1 MNEIFLEIAVPVPLY
16 QTFWY
21 RFQTESLENFI
32 GRRVIVP
39 FKSTKSYGLVVGISN
54 SIKNVPVEYRNK
66 LKDIIK
72 IDDFQVFTEKEINV
86 IKKISD
92 YYLSP
97 IGLTVDFFIPNILR
111 EKAIKDPLAFKVF
124 NINENVKLKK
134 ISETA
139 KKIIQIIQENQE
151 VSYEDLLSL
160 GFSKRSIKS
169 LLEKSILIPVESSIK
184 IKTSVFKQPKTSEYT
199 PKLLGS
205 QIYVYD
211 RFYFKDRLKAYIS
224 LIKKYAKTNKSVLIV
239 VPSIAFGNKLYKDLS
254 QKFENVYFYH
264 DGINPKLQFEIF
276 KEITRNPSFV
286 IGTVSSLLIPIKDL
300 NLIILEQ
307 EHSSAYKVLRSPRFE
322 TKRVLYYIHKEK
334 NIPIILASSI
344 LSIESYLINAT
355 NLKKDKDVIKSYVEI
370 NPFKSTNKTLNKLQ
384 SLISEKG
391 KTLILTHKS
400 YYSGFIYCP
409 RCEWEAVCPTCDVP
423 LKTYIQNNTKIFR
436 CPSCKKRFEYF
447 KTCPECDFK
456 LKETGFGKE
465 FVFEF
470 LKKSDKLAKLL
481 DSNKIIVES
490 SLKDILQFESFDM
503 VINLYPD
510 FILDLPD
517 YRSNEKFLRSV
528 ISPLTV
534 AKDSYII
541 FSNTLE
547 NWLVEN
553 IGTKSFDVNQILE
566 NFYKKEAAYRKK
578 NKLPPFLKLVRFKI
592 VFKPNQK
599 EYVEKV
605 LKEISRLKI
614 YSFFQKSNSFIY
626 YFEYKSEKE
635 KQMIKVLAEKLLKKG
650 LDVIIEVD
658 PKSF

>member
-1 MNEIFLEIAVPVPLY
+1 
-16 QTFWY
+16 
-21 RFQTESLENFI
+21 
-32 GRRVIVP
+32 
-39 FKSTKSYGLVVGISN
+39 
-54 SIKNVPVEYRNK
+54 
-66 LKDIIK
+66 
-72 IDDFQVFTEKEINV
+72 
-86 IKKISD
+86 
-92 YYLSP
+92 
-97 IGLTVDFFIPNILR
+97 
-111 EKAIKDPLAFKVF
+111 
-124 NINENVKLKK
+124 
-134 ISETA
+134 
-139 KKIIQIIQENQE
+139 
-151 VSYEDLLSL
+151 LLDK
-160 GFSKRSIKS
+160 G
-169 LLEKSILIPVESSIK
+169 ILIPVESSIK
-184 IKTSVFKQPKTSEYT
+184 IKTPVFRQPKTADYT
-199 PKLLGS
+199 PKLLES
-205 QIYVYD
+205 QMYVYD

-224 LIKKYAKTNKSVLIV
+224 LLKKYVKTNKSVLIV

-276 KEITRNPSFV
+276 KEITKNPSIV

-370 NPFKSTNKTLNKLQ
+370 NPFKSINKTLNKLQ
-384 SLISEKG
+384 SLISKKG
-391 KTLILTHKS
+391 RTLILTNKS

-409 RCEWEAVCPTCDVP
+409 RCGWEAVCPTCDVP

-470 LKKSDKLAKLL
+470 LKKSDKLRKLL

-534 AKDSYII
+534 AKDNYII

-547 NWLVEN
+547 SWLAEN
-553 IGTKSFDVNQILE
+553 IGAKSLDVNQILE
-566 NFYKKEAAYRKK
+566 NFYKKETIYRKK

-592 VFKPNQK
+592 VFKPTQK

-605 LKEISRLKI
+605 LREISSLKV
-614 YSFFQKSNSFIY
+614 YSFSQKSNSFNY

-635 KQMIKVLAEKLLKKG
+635 KEMIKVLAEKLLKKG
-650 LDVIIEVD
+650 VDVIIEVD